1 MAFRNRAIKK
11 LALCLPRKFPDS
23 GKTLSDGEM
32 KCLVENEAKQV
43 FGKTLMFRATL
54 AFILCLKLQPV
65 VVYLLIKTE
74 PVSGGGQLGS
84 VRGSE
89 RVPTS

>member
-1 MAFRNRAIKK
+1 
-11 LALCLPRKFPDS
+11 
-23 GKTLSDGEM
+23 M
-32 KCLVENEAKQV
+32 KCLVENEDKQV
-43 FGKTLMFRATL
+43 FGKSLMFRATL
-54 AFILCLKLQPV
+54 GFIPSHGGDGRWCLKPQPV
-65 VVYLLIKTE
+65 VVYLPIKTE